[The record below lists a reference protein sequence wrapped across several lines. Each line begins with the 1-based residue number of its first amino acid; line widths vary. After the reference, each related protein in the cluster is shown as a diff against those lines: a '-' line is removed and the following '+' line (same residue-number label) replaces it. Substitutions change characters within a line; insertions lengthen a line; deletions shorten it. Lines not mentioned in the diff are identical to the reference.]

1 MNADRLISRLLRRML
16 RLVARRG
23 TRAPG
28 AADLKT
34 GGGDRRETRGRST
47 ATRTA
52 KIKPGPGRRS
62 HRD

>member
-1 MNADRLISRLLRRML
+1 MNADRVISQLLRRML
-16 RLVARRG
+16 GLVARRG
-23 TRAPG
+23 ARAPG

-34 GGGDRRETRGRST
+34 GRGDRRETRGR
-47 ATRTA
+47 AAGTRTA